1 MTMSSS
7 ILVYLGD
14 RKSCKKS
21 FAQAKRSISCCV
33 DPSTKPGT
41 RAVGSISRCIATRDT
56 RLNSWLAFIVS
67 QPRLRSLSSQE
78 SFARQQRARG
88 RVVQSDDAR
97 CPTSHGLMVDII
109 RQFGTELSA
118 QRLKADGT
126 QPSELRLKEWC
137 GIGNWQ
143 EESLVGLD
151 RLDWLGVC
159 PRFLGTWRAAGGS
172 FDNGC
177 CC

>member
-1 MTMSSS
+1 M
-7 ILVYLGD
+7 
-14 RKSCKKS
+14 
-21 FAQAKRSISCCV
+21 
-33 DPSTKPGT
+33 
-41 RAVGSISRCIATRDT
+41 
-56 RLNSWLAFIVS
+56 
-67 QPRLRSLSSQE
+67 LR
-78 SFARQQRARG
+78 
-88 RVVQSDDAR
+88 DDAP
-97 CPTSHGLMVDII
+97 CATSQGLMVDII

-126 QPSELRLKEWC
+126 QPSELRLQEWC

-177 CC
+177 CCWTGMFPRRDGNMPVVPTAICIVPRSLTRLVQGAREPGALELGAPGRPVRQAGCLVPRARPRVPPVLRS